1 MRYISTR
8 DNETAVSS
16 ARAIEQ
22 GLSVEGGLFVPAS
35 IPRLP
40 DGALEEL
47 CAMNYRQRA
56 VYVMK
61 LFLEDYQVAEL
72 TDFVNRAYSPRG
84 FDTPRIAPVKR
95 LDKNTHFLELW
106 HGPTCA
112 FKDMALQMLPHLL
125 TAAVRKNGEE
135 RQVCILVATSG
146 DTGKAALEGFADVEG
161 TKICVFYPRDGVSD
175 IQKLQMTSQ
184 SGGNVLVCAVNG
196 NFDDAQSTVKE
207 IFSDPAMREELSG
220 AGWMLSSANSINW
233 GRLLPQIVYYIS
245 AYCDLVNG
253 QEIALGDSVNFC
265 VPTGNFG
272 DILAGFYAKSMGLPV
287 AKLICASNS
296 NDVLTDFFK
305 TGVYDRKRE
314 FYTTISPSMD
324 ILVSSNLERL
334 LYHLSGGDSRETAE
348 YMESL
353 KRTGEY
359 TVSKKI
365 KSAMDGL
372 FAAGTCSD
380 AETKDVI
387 RRVFTEH
394 NYLMDTH
401 TAVAYGGLE
410 KYREETGDGTSAV
423 VVSTASPFKFCA
435 AVLEALGETPAGAG
449 PELIGQLE
457 NAAGVSAP
465 APLKALAGKTAR
477 FNDSFDK
484 AELPSVVRRFL
495 KD

>member
-8 DNETAVSS
+8 DNKTSVSP

-22 GLSVEGGLFVPAS
+22 GLSAEGGLFVPAS
-35 IPRLP
+35 VPRLP

-72 TDFVNRAYSPRG
+72 TDFVTRAYGPGG
-84 FDTPRIAPVKR
+84 FDTPWVAPVRR
-95 LDKNTHFLELW
+95 LDKNTCFLELW

-112 FKDMALQMLPHLL
+112 FKDMALQMLPYLL

-135 RQVCILVATSG
+135 RRVCILVATSG

-196 NFDDAQSTVKE
+196 NFDDAQTTVKE
-207 IFSDPAMREELSG
+207 IFSDPALREELSE

-253 QEIALGDSVNFC
+253 QEIALGDPVNFC

-272 DILAGFYAKSMGLPV
+272 DILAGFYAKCMGLPV
-287 AKLICASNS
+287 GKLICASNR

-305 TGVYDRKRE
+305 TGVYDRRRD
-314 FYTTISPSMD
+314 FHTTISPSMD

-334 LYHLSGGDSRETAE
+334 LYHLSGGNDRETAG
-348 YMESL
+348 YMEAL
-353 KRTGEY
+353 KTAGKY
-359 TVSKKI
+359 AVSKKI
-365 KSAMDGL
+365 RSAMDAL

-380 AETKDVI
+380 EETKDAI
-387 RRVFTEH
+387 RGVFTEH
-394 NYLMDTH
+394 KYLMDTH
-401 TAVAYGGLE
+401 TAVAYGVLE
-410 KYREETGDGTSAV
+410 KYRRETGDDTSTV
-423 VVSTASPFKFCA
+423 IVSTASPFKFCA
-435 AVLEALGETPAGAG
+435 AVLEALNETPEGAG

-457 NAAGVSAP
+457 NVSGVRAP
-465 APLKALAGKTAR
+465 EPLKALAGKTAR
-477 FNDSFDK
+477 FTDSFDK
-484 AELPSVVRRFL
+484 AELPDVVRRFL
-495 KD
+495 K

>member
-8 DNETAVSS
+8 DKEASVSS
-16 ARAIEQ
+16 AQAIEQ
-22 GLSVEGGLFVPAS
+22 GLSVEGGLFVPACV
-35 IPRLP
+35 PRLP
-40 DGALEEL
+40 EGALEEL

-72 TDFVNRAYSPRG
+72 TDFVTRAYGPGG
-84 FDTPRIAPVKR
+84 FDTPRVAPVRR
-95 LDKNTHFLELW
+95 LDRNTHFLELW

-112 FKDMALQMLPHLL
+112 FKDMALQMLPYLL

-135 RQVCILVATSG
+135 RKVCILVATSG

-184 SGGNVLVCAVNG
+184 AGGNVLVCAVNG
-196 NFDDAQSTVKE
+196 NFDDAQTTVKE
-207 IFSDPAMREELSG
+207 IFSDPAMREELSE

-233 GRLLPQIVYYIS
+233 GRLLPQLVYYIS

-253 QEIALGDSVNFC
+253 QEIALGDAIDFC

-272 DILAGFYAKSMGLPV
+272 DILAGYYAKNMGLPIK
-287 AKLICASNS
+287 KLICASNR

-314 FYTTISPSMD
+314 FHTTISPSMD

-334 LYHLSGGDSRETAE
+334 LFHLSGGDDKETAG
-348 YMESL
+348 YMDDL

-365 KSAMDGL
+365 KAAMDSL

-380 AETKDVI
+380 QETKEVI
-387 RRVFTEH
+387 RRAFEEH
-394 NYLMDTH
+394 KYLMDTH
-401 TAVAYGGLE
+401 TAVACGVLE
-410 KYREETGDGTSAV
+410 KYRRETGDDAVTV
-423 VVSTASPFKFCA
+423 VVSTASPFKFCG
-435 AVLEALGETPAGAG
+435 AVLEALGQTPAGAG

-457 NAAGVSAP
+457 SASGVSAP
-465 APLKALAGKTAR
+465 EPLRALAGKTAR
-477 FNDSFDK
+477 FTDSFDK
-484 AELPSVVRRFL
+484 GELPDVVRRFL
-495 KD
+495 K